1 MAAKIKP
8 HNAARSELGRD
19 LARQLYDLKLAELMN
34 LSAEQKSSWLVKFP
48 KIREA
53 ECDILIE
60 QVTAAKRY
68 EQERVGWQA
77 VPHDVTVLVIAILTG
92 LVDLRTGVIAG
103 IGVLVLLESLFQ
115 YIFDRQLY
123 RILSALVW
131 LTYPAYAWMAYVL
144 YRRGV
149 ELVWI
154 ALVIALVWGGTFLL
168 GMLARLPVRLII
180 EAKAKAAQEAGRR
193 KPG

>member
-1 MAAKIKP
+1 MKW
-8 HNAARSELGRD
+8 
-19 LARQLYDLKLAELMN
+19 
-34 LSAEQKSSWLVKFP
+34 SAEQKSSWFVKFP

-53 ECDILIE
+53 EFDVVIE
-60 QVTAAKRY
+60 QVIAAKRY

-77 VPHDVTVLVIAILTG
+77 VPPDGAVLVIAILTG

-144 YRRGV
+144 YRR
-149 ELVWI
+149 
-154 ALVIALVWGGTFLL
+154 A
-168 GMLARLPVRLII
+168 
-180 EAKAKAAQEAGRR
+180 
-193 KPG
+193 